1 MCLLSV
7 KWKPV
12 DDICLLIKA
21 DAWSRI
27 YPQDFII
34 IEAAW
39 RSGINRLIR
48 NHRKKVLIRECVIL
62 PSDQFEQKEVT
73 DMEMRCQW
81 HNMSS
86 LLCTVHQ
93 H

>member
-7 KWKPV
+7 KWKRV
-12 DDICLLIKA
+12 NDICLLIKA
-21 DAWSRI
+21 DSWSWI

-39 RSGINRLIR
+39 RSGINRLIS

-62 PSDQFEQKEVT
+62 PSDQFGKKKVNDT
-73 DMEMRCQW
+73 EMSCQW
-81 HNMSS
+81 YNIS
-86 LLCTVHQ
+86 
-93 H
+93 